1 LQIPPGG
8 KMMNRVLKGAL
19 VLVLSTLLLAGC
31 GKVSFEDESRKAVE
45 TSKATFEE
53 KKQET
58 NKNTGEIEF
67 YLPFG
72 FEIKDE
78 KPNNLILRNGSKKYI
93 LFYNQNENKDSE
105 VVYEASVAQYDEL
118 ETNEQFKGN
127 GKLGYLLIERLED
140 DMNILTAG
148 VGGVKVTT
156 ETKTGSLDEEAKT
169 LMQIASSVEFKK

>member
-1 LQIPPGG
+1 M
-8 KMMNRVLKGAL
+8 KRVLKGSL
-19 VLVLSTLLLAGC
+19 VLLLSALILGGC

-45 TSKATFEE
+45 ATKASFED

-58 NKNTGEIEF
+58 NKNTKEIEF

-78 KPNNLILRNGSKKYI
+78 KPNNLILKNGSKKYI
-93 LFYNQNENKDSE
+93 LFYNQNEKKDSE
-105 VVYEASVAQYDEL
+105 VVYEASVAQYEEL